1 MIGAWEV
8 IQCILVGTGLGVI
21 TGLTPGIHVNTLIP
35 FFYMVNPSFE
45 TCIIIVSL
53 MITHT
58 FLDFI
63 PSTLLGVPDEATA
76 LTVLPTHRMLLEGR
90 ALEAIKLTAVGS
102 LGSVLFSFLIFFPV
116 YMVMPHVYSFLNP
129 RMAYFLIMISAVL
142 ILTEKGIKRIY
153 SLFVYLISGILGYIV
168 LNSHIL
174 REDQKFFPVFT
185 GLFGLSV
192 LFFSLK
198 DKSRFPVQPL
208 DFRLLIPE
216 KEILKAII
224 KGSLAGMF
232 VAFFPGIG
240 NAQATILVQIAKIK
254 KRIYDNRSF
263 IIACSGVNTSNALFS
278 LLALYTIGKPRSG
291 AIVAIQR
298 ITEIDRNALMI
309 LLAAILISS
318 GLAVLL
324 NLYLGKLGVY
334 FIQKLPYRKLCFCTF
349 LSLILLVFLFT
360 HFTGLI
366 VLFTSLSIGIL
377 PHILGVKKSHC
388 MGVLLLPII
397 LYHLR

>member
-1 MIGAWEV
+1 MIGSWEV

-45 TCIIIVSL
+45 TCIIIVSM

-102 LGSVLFSFLIFFPV
+102 LGSVLFSFLIFYPV

-397 LYHLR
+397 LYHL